1 MEIAC
6 FVYILQVPASTI
18 VPTSHYDEEKSIKLD
33 SGYIR
38 QETFYHST

>member
-18 VPTSHYDEEKSIKLD
+18 VTY
-33 SGYIR
+33 
-38 QETFYHST
+38 